1 MMNLEKKTIML
12 DARIVIYG
20 IEHGIARHVKELVF
34 NIIQNK
40 FHEKFN
46 FVLLINKRSVFS
58 DFNFPENFTIV
69 PLKYGIFSLLSQFEV
84 ILPILKFKPNFFH
97 SPQFIELG
105 SPYFNYS

>member
-1 MMNLEKKTIML
+1 MNLEKKTIML

-20 IEHGIARHVKELVF
+20 IEHGIARLVKELVF

-58 DFNFPENFTIV
+58 DFNFLIV
-69 PLKYGIFSLLSQFEV
+69 E
-84 ILPILKFKPNFFH
+84 
-97 SPQFIELG
+97 
-105 SPYFNYS
+105 